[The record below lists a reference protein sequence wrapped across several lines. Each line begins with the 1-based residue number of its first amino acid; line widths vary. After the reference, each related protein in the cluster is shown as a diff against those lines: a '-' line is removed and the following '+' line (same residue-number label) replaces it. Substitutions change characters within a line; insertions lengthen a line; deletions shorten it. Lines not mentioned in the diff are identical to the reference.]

1 MQSHD
6 IAPAVMYIFL
16 MARAWAM
23 VEACEGACRKKRLG
37 PVELLR
43 NAGVSERDLNYALL
57 QAASLGNE
65 EFLHTLI
72 EAGATNISSASAC
85 AGYSGHRHIVDA
97 LLPRS
102 RSVVIGAAF
111 VGSLVGL
118 RKDLLGHVIQ
128 MADLEGLD
136 RCLLL
141 GAARIWSCK
150 SKKEAEFLGDAI
162 GELAKAGA
170 RSFQTAIQVTCG
182 DALIRYWNKHVFED
196 KIKVL
201 ESLITLGSRY
211 LRAEFMGKIS
221 LMVCVTLYTKLTKLQ
236 EKKRA
241 ISYPGRKI
249 LQQKSGDCNSS
260 FVPDVQDMMEILL
273 VVCRNGAVYRGLYE
287 HLEVLHSK
295 STCIMSLL
303 HAANCSYQYGA
314 RKCDSVTCKMDWPL
328 RMLRFLLVECNVR
341 KLSFSVT
348 TLAVYQAARSNVL
361 YPVVRCLVEEKC
373 YEAAYV
379 YLDMAVTFCQGEAIQ
394 YLINALPRPRDL
406 VCLVNAVRCAAS
418 TFRGPPRGPEGV
430 LLALHANFLDDPAT
444 TLREAEILAELPKTD
459 PLVKMRLKKEW
470 SRQANEEGVAAGHAQ
485 YMTWML
491 LRRRS
496 DSGFKELPMELQVAI
511 GYLPLYRAC
520 CQAPGSLLS
529 QRQRGE
535 LTTAV
540 SYLFRGSGKLT
551 DREVLEADK
560 PTLLGHLAVCLP
572 DWCQEVV
579 AVDKAASFCT
589 FS

>member
-1 MQSHD
+1 
-6 IAPAVMYIFL
+6 
-16 MARAWAM
+16 M
-23 VEACEGACRKKRLG
+23 VEACEEACRRRLLE
-37 PVELLR
+37 PIELLR
-43 NAGVSERDLNYALL
+43 NSGVSERNLNYALL

-65 EFLHTLI
+65 EVLHTLI

-118 RKDLLGHVIQ
+118 RKDLLDHVIQ

-196 KIKVL
+196 KTKVL

-211 LRAEFMGKIS
+211 LTAEFMGKIS

-249 LQQKSGDCNSS
+249 VLHKSGECNSS

-273 VVCRNGAVYRGLYE
+273 IVCRNGAVYRGLYKYP
-287 HLEVLHSK
+287 EVLHSK
-295 STCIMSLL
+295 SACIMSLL
-303 HAANCSYQYGA
+303 HSSNCSYQYGGGN
-314 RKCDSVTCKMDWPL
+314 CDSATCKLDWPL
-328 RMLRFLLVECNVR
+328 RMLRFLLVECDVR

-361 YPVVRCLVEEKC
+361 YPVVQCLLEEKC

-394 YLINALPRPRDL
+394 YLMNALPRPRDL

-418 TFRGPPRGPEGV
+418 TFRGPPRGPQGV
-430 LLALHANFLDDPAT
+430 LLALHANFLDDPVT
-444 TLREAEILAELPKTD
+444 TLREAEILAELAKTD
-459 PLVKMRLKKEW
+459 PLVKKRLREEW
-470 SRQANEEGVAAGHAQ
+470 SSQAFEEGVAAGHAH

-511 GYLPLYRAC
+511 AYLPLYRAC

-540 SYLFRGSGKLT
+540 FHLFRGSGKLT
-551 DREVLEADK
+551 ETEVLEADK
-560 PTLLGHLAVCLP
+560 PKLLGHLAVCLP

-579 AVDKAASFCT
+579 AIDKAASFCT